1 MNRKKN
7 IKKRT
12 FKYFIKLI
20 LCSLIS
26 KTTTGF
32 GDLKA
37 KNIYEKMFITLMM
50 LIGVLSFSF
59 VISVLYEKIR
69 NVGEDNQILEKQK
82 K

>member
-1 MNRKKN
+1 
-7 IKKRT
+7 
-12 FKYFIKLI
+12 
-20 LCSLIS
+20 
-26 KTTTGF
+26 
-32 GDLKA
+32 
-37 KNIYEKMFITLMM
+37 MFITLMM